1 MRAMDREQ
9 ILQDV
14 ERLLR
19 EVLNTQAEIKPETRL
34 EADLAIDS
42 LKAMELLAS
51 VEDHFDI
58 SIPINVLNEI
68 QTVEDLVN
76 QIQKLLAEG

>member
-1 MRAMDREQ
+1 MNRDE
-9 ILQDV
+9 ILRDV
-14 ERLLR
+14 EKLLR
-19 EVLNTQAEIKPETRL
+19 EVLSTQAEIKPETRL

-42 LKAMELLAS
+42 LRAMELLAA

-58 SIPINVLNEI
+58 SIPINVLNEV
-68 QTVEDLVN
+68 QTVEDLVD